1 MHREKQLLL
10 SRWLFIEATQ
20 THQFISYVD
29 RHDLYIA
36 DELCFDL
43 MLSNTLLFNLG
54 LLFSTEIRKAHDKVV
69 ILQLLSVKRGES
81 QRRSCMDSVYP
92 SAIQ

>member
-54 LLFSTEIRKAHDKVV
+54 LYIIFNRNSKGTRQSSHITTV
-69 ILQLLSVKRGES
+69 IGQTR
-81 QRRSCMDSVYP
+81 
-92 SAIQ
+92 